1 MIKTIMLLASLF
13 IASFSLISKDLSSDI
28 VSLKNGELKISFVGH
43 GSIFFDYKGY
53 LIYVDP
59 VGRYGDYKK
68 FKDADLIL
76 ITHSHG
82 DHLDSIAVKQI
93 EKKGTK
99 IYLNKESYNIL
110 KKGIVLKNT
119 DKIEIDSI
127 KITAVP
133 AYNTTKTQFHPKERD
148 NGYILEID
156 EKRIYVA
163 GDCENMEEMD
173 KLTGLDIAFL
183 PVNQP
188 YTMTVEQAI
197 EAINRMKPK
206 IVYPYH
212 YGDTDVSKI
221 KEYFKDFN
229 DIEIRI
235 RDLK

>member
-1 MIKTIMLLASLF
+1 MIRRIILIASLF
-13 IASFSLISKDLSSDI
+13 FASFCLSSKDISSDI
-28 VSLKNGELKISFVGH
+28 ISLKDGEIEIFFVGH
-43 GSIFFDYKGY
+43 GSLFFVYKGHT
-53 LIYVDP
+53 IYVDP
-59 VGRYGDYKK
+59 VGRYGDYSK
-68 FKDADLIL
+68 FPDADVIL

-82 DHLDSIAVKQI
+82 DHLDAKAVKKI

-99 IYLNKESYNIL
+99 IYLNQESYNIL
-110 KKGIVLKNT
+110 KKGTVLKNWDNT
-119 DKIEIDSI
+119 EVYSI

-133 AYNTTKTQFHPKERD
+133 AYNTTKTQFHPKDRD
-148 NGYILEID
+148 NGYILEIE

-173 KLTGLDIAFL
+173 KLSGLDIAFL

-197 EAINRMKPK
+197 DAINRMKPK

-221 KEYFKDFN
+221 KEYFKDFKE
-229 DIEIRI
+229 IEIRI
-235 RDLK
+235 RNLK